1 MKKTA
6 IPLFLVAAVVLP
18 GCVSQKTY
26 NRDMGAERQINQE
39 LMKEVQADTVKIIQ
53 LQDRLRVTLEDEL
66 LFPEGGFE
74 IHSDGKAVL
83 DKIIPALQSATT
95 SRIEVEGHTD
105 NVPIGRHLEH
115 RFPSN
120 WEVSAARAAEVV
132 KYLQNKGIDPSRLTA
147 AGHGEYQPVGS
158 NATPEGRQ
166 ANRRTDIDLMPI
178 NPQ

>member
-6 IPLFLVAAVVLP
+6 IPLLLAAAVVLP

-39 LMKEVQADTVKIIQ
+39 LMTEVQADTVKIIQ
-53 LQDRLRVTLEDEL
+53 LQDRLRVTLVDEL
-66 LFPEGGFE
+66 LFSEGGWE
-74 IHSDGKAVL
+74 LHSNGKAVL
-83 DKIIPALQSATT
+83 DKIVPALQSATT
-95 SRIEVEGHTD
+95 QRIEVEGYTD
-105 NVPIGRHLEH
+105 NVPIGAHLQH
-115 RFPSN
+115 RFPTN
-120 WEVSAARAAEVV
+120 WELSAARAAEVV
-132 KYLQNKGIDPSRLTA
+132 RYLQKKGIDPSRLTA

-158 NATPEGRQ
+158 NATPAGRQ